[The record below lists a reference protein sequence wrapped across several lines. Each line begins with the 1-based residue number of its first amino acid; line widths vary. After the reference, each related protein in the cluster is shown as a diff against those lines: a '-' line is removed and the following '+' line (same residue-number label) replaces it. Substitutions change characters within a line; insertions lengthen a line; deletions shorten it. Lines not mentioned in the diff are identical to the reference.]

1 MPCANDLVLGVVLA
15 RLTESY
21 KVDLGASLMANLNF
35 TGFEGATKKNRPNLQ
50 PGDVVF
56 ARVSVANKDLE
67 PELVCLDGDNQAA
80 AAVVEGLGQVTD
92 GMLFHCSV
100 SAARKLQQA
109 NSWVIEGLG
118 KHYAF
123 EVTVGANGM
132 FVLHSNKPSDTVK
145 LGNIIMESDRIDPSS
160 DDAKKWL
167 SQQIKNMSKSSK

>member
-1 MPCANDLVLGVVLA
+1 MVLA
-15 RLTESY
+15 RLTDSY

-35 TGFEGATKKNRPNLQ
+35 SGFEGATKKNRPNLQ

-80 AAVVEGLGQVTD
+80 AAAAVEGLGQVTD
-92 GMLFHCSV
+92 GMLFRCSV
-100 SAARKLQQA
+100 SAARKLQQTS
-109 NSWVIEGLG
+109 SWVIEGLG

-132 FVLHSNKPSDTVK
+132 FVLHSNKASDTVK
-145 LGNIIMESDRIDPSS
+145 LGNILLESDSIDPS
-160 DDAKKWL
+160 DEDAKKWL
-167 SQQIKNMSKSSK
+167 SQQIKNMSK